1 MSFALSGWRAPAIV
15 LSLAVAIGVALRL
28 APCVRNPGFEYVT
41 DGQYHERLTRQ
52 VVASGRLAEVD
63 SLSNAPVGRRTASH
77 LPVGLYFAGAGL
89 HRVLAT
95 FGPQDVRWSLA
106 TLVALAGA
114 LIALPVWLGAT
125 AVFRDRRA
133 AGVATMLAIF
143 LPAHLHRTQG
153 TSLRY
158 DGLGTL
164 LVTAHV
170 ALVLAALAESRGP
183 RRLRFSLAAALAFVA
198 AMSVWR
204 VSLVVLEVELA
215 YAVLRFVLRG
225 PEPALRDLW
234 LTLALVGTL
243 GLMPVGYLTEH
254 RFLLS
259 PIWLGVVA
267 FGLAL
272 AIPGLGGGRR
282 WPIRLAALAAI
293 VIVAL
298 GWGRFESADDYA
310 GLVSMLESKLGG
322 SGGHDPNAAL
332 MLVVVELQSMSLR
345 KFLTDWRFFSILGA
359 LFAISPVLFW
369 WLGGR
374 PSARQLLRMEAAPA
388 TLAVVAGALAVSTL
402 LFQRSCVL
410 LAPFLAI
417 VIGGLV
423 VRAWTRAVADDASRP
438 ARRARRLPGV
448 ARAARRL
455 VVAVLVIAAAGAMVS
470 GVVTVATSAR
480 RLAPNQKTAIEFLRT
495 HAPDNA
501 VVLCDW
507 DSGYEIQSRT
517 GRATV
522 VDGLLESAENRRRI
536 IELYAALMDPSSASL
551 EALCRRHHASWL
563 LLPPST
569 AIYAMAAVTGDPLAE
584 VLARHEAV
592 PRGPLTDHLIV
603 HLIEGDPGY
612 PGLRRALQVG
622 GYTVFEV
629 VGVSQASR

>member
-1 MSFALSGWRAPAIV
+1 VNFALSGWRAPAIV
-15 LSLAVAIGVALRL
+15 LSLAVALGVALRL
-28 APCVRNPGFEYVT
+28 APCVRDPGFEYFV

-63 SLSNAPVGRRTASH
+63 ALSNAPVGRRTADH

-89 HRVLAT
+89 HRVLAA
-95 FGPQDVRWSLA
+95 FGLEDVRWSLA
-106 TLVALAGA
+106 TLLALAGA
-114 LIALPVWLGAT
+114 LIALPVWLGTT
-125 AVFRDRRA
+125 AVFGDRRA
-133 AGVATMLAIF
+133 AAVAAMLAVF
-143 LPAHLHRTQG
+143 LPAHLTRTQG
-153 TSLRY
+153 ITLRY

-170 ALVLAALAESRGP
+170 ALALAALAEPRGP
-183 RRLRFSLAAALAFVA
+183 RRLRFSFAAALAFVA

-215 YAVLRFVLRG
+215 CAVLRFVLRG

-234 LTLALVGTL
+234 LTVAIVGTL
-243 GLMPVGYLTEH
+243 GLIPVGYLSEH

-259 PIWLGVVA
+259 PIWLGVVG

-272 AIPGLGGGRR
+272 AILGPGWGRR
-282 WPIRLAALAAI
+282 WPLRLAALAAVGI
-293 VIVAL
+293 IAL
-298 GWGRFESADDYA
+298 GWGRFEAAEDYA
-310 GLVSMLESKLGG
+310 GLASVLESKLGWP
-322 SGGHDPNAAL
+322 GGHDPNATL
-332 MLVVVELQSMSLR
+332 MLIVVELQSMSLR
-345 KFLTDWRFFSILGA
+345 RFLTDWRFFSTLGA
-359 LFAISPVLFW
+359 LFAMSPVLFW

-388 TLAVVAGALAVSTL
+388 TLVVVAGALAVSTL

-417 VIGGLV
+417 TIGGLL
-423 VRAWTRAVADDASRP
+423 VRSWTSAAVDHAP
-438 ARRARRLPGV
+438 RRARQAPRFH
-448 ARAARRL
+448 RAPLGARRL
-455 VVAVLVIAAAGAMVS
+455 VLAVIVIAVAGAMVS
-470 GVVTVATSAR
+470 GVVTSGSSAS
-480 RLAPNQKTAIEFLRT
+480 RLAPNQKAAIEFLRT

-501 VVLCDW
+501 VVMCDW

-536 IELYAALMDPSSASL
+536 IELYAALMDPSSARL
-551 EALCRRHHASWL
+551 EALCRRYHASWL

-603 HLIEGDPGY
+603 HLLEGDPSY

-622 GYTVFEV
+622 GYVVFEV
-629 VGVSQASR
+629 VGASQASR